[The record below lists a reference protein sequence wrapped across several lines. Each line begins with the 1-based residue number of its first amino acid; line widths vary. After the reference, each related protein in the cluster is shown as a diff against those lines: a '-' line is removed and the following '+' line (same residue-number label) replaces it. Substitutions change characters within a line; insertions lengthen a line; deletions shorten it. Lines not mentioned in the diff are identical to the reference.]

1 MKDKIVNIFSSLP
14 VQVLSRII
22 LGGVFIYASIDK
34 ILHLH
39 AFAKIILNYQLVPD
53 ILVTFPAIVLPW
65 LEMIS
70 GLFLVAGIFRR
81 ASAVVLSAMLLM
93 FAVAITINLIR
104 GITFDCG
111 CFSTVTTAS
120 GSDPV
125 GLLIRDI
132 LLLIPGLIIIIF
144 YKEKEKNKLEP
155 ALPTTTP

>member
-1 MKDKIVNIFSSLP
+1 MKDKIIHILSSLP
-14 VQVLSRII
+14 VQVLCRII

-34 ILHLH
+34 IVHPH
-39 AFAKIILNYQLVPD
+39 AFAKIIHNYQLLPD
-53 ILVTFPAIVLPW
+53 LLVTLPAIVLPW

-81 ASAVVLSAMLLM
+81 ASAVILSSMLLM
-93 FAVAITINLIR
+93 FGTAITINLIR

-125 GLLIRDI
+125 ELLVRDI
-132 LLLIPGLIIIIF
+132 LLLIPGLIIIFF
-144 YKEKEKNKLEP
+144 YKEKRTLES
-155 ALPTTTP
+155 ALPENP

>member
-1 MKDKIVNIFSSLP
+1 MKDKIINILSSLP
-14 VQVLSRII
+14 VQVLCRII

-34 ILHLH
+34 IAHPH
-39 AFAKIILNYQLVPD
+39 AFAKIIHNYQLVPD

-125 GLLIRDI
+125 GLLVRDI
-132 LLLIPGLIIIIF
+132 LLLIPGLIIIFF
-144 YKEKEKNKLEP
+144 YKDKEKSTLEP
-155 ALPTTTP
+155 ALPTSTV